1 MNKAL
6 AMQLIG
12 AKKKGVWFKCAYTT
26 EVTLTASAKKAG
38 HVVLKK
44 TSGTFRVGISNN
56 NRAEMKRKIAEGFVP
71 QPRTWG
77 TYIEG
82 SDRFIEHTKK
92 NGEHNYYAVLYS
104 TPNIPHVQYTLDG
117 EVIKKD
123 ELLARG
129 IVPPSYFTSER
140 TGVITVNLANIDRI
154 G

>member
-1 MNKAL
+1 MNKVE

-26 EVTLTASAKKAG
+26 EVTLTAAAKRAG
-38 HVVLKK
+38 HTVLKK
-44 TSGTFRVGISNN
+44 TAGTFRVGISNN
-56 NRAEMKRKIAEGFVP
+56 NRKEMKAKIANGFVP

-77 TYIEG
+77 TYVEG

-104 TPNIPHVQYTLDG
+104 TPNMPHVKYFLDG
-117 EVIKKD
+117 EPIKKD

-129 IVPPSYFTSER
+129 IVPLSYFSSDKS
-140 TGVITVNLANIDRI
+140 GVITVNLANIDRI